1 LYEKRN
7 PEKRERPPPKC
18 EQCGAT
24 DVYRKINDL
33 YWVKRK
39 DSDEIYRI
47 ERLHDATGQYHD
59 CVARAL
65 RHIKQVSNAEILQ
78 QLPDIQIR
86 GKHDQTNTWSGQS
99 SAVDMQELPRANHA
113 VPLPEQTKQ
122 GRHMSIITLDFETF
136 YSQEFSLSKMT
147 TESYIRDKQFE
158 VIGFAYSIDGAEP
171 RWVTGNDDYIGDRLH
186 ELELH
191 KHSLLCH
198 NTAFDGAIL
207 AWRYGIVPKQ
217 YFDTLSMARPL
228 HAHTVVGGSL
238 AKLAKHYGL
247 PDKGKE
253 VLDAKGKHRN
263 MFTAYDL
270 AMYGKYCQNDV
281 LITWQLFHKLLPHIP
296 KKELY
301 LIDLFIRMYTDPVLE
316 LDAELLESHLHN
328 VRETKHKLLERIKG
342 ADPSI
347 FMSNPKFAKL
357 LQHLG
362 VEPPLKT
369 SPANGQETYA
379 FSKTDPAFKAL
390 QDHDDPRVQ
399 TVVAARLGLKS
410 TLEETRTESLIGVAS
425 RGKLPILLNYYG
437 AATGRAS
444 GGDKMNLQ
452 NLPSRGGKNTIRRA
466 IMAPEGHKLVV
477 CDSSQIEARIVAW
490 LAGQDELVQAFAEK
504 KDVYKLMASLLYSI
518 TVDEVDTQQ
527 RFIGK
532 TVTLGCGYGMSA
544 NKFKDY
550 IGLQGVKLDDEE
562 AQRIITKYRKANNK
576 IARLWYQVDEILKG
590 MAAGK
595 ILSLGPLEMQADNVG
610 FHLPNDMVIRYPGL
624 RWDAVE
630 QSCVYDS
637 KYGAKKIYGAAAVE
651 NIVQALARIVVF
663 DQMMKMNAEMANM
676 NRPGRLFRTVMSV
689 HDETVLV
696 VPDDSAEWALK
707 RLMEHMFTPPKWAP
721 DLPVACEGSIAQR
734 YGEAK

>member
-1 LYEKRN
+1 
-7 PEKRERPPPKC
+7 
-18 EQCGAT
+18 
-24 DVYRKINDL
+24 
-33 YWVKRK
+33 
-39 DSDEIYRI
+39 
-47 ERLHDATGQYHD
+47 
-59 CVARAL
+59 
-65 RHIKQVSNAEILQ
+65 
-78 QLPDIQIR
+78 
-86 GKHDQTNTWSGQS
+86 
-99 SAVDMQELPRANHA
+99 
-113 VPLPEQTKQ
+113 
-122 GRHMSIITLDFETF
+122 MSIICLDIESF
-136 YSQEFSLSKMT
+136 YSQEFSLTKMT
-147 TESYIRDKQFE
+147 TEAYVNNKQFE
-158 VIGFAYSIDGAEP
+158 VIGFAYSIDGSEP

-198 NTAFDGAIL
+198 NAAFDGAIL
-207 AWRYGIVPKQ
+207 SWRYGIVPKQ

-238 AKLAKHYGL
+238 AKLAKAYGL
-247 PDKGKE
+247 PEKGKE

-270 AMYGKYCQNDV
+270 AQYGRYCQNDV
-281 LITWQLFHKLLPHIP
+281 MITWQLFHKLLPHIP

-301 LIDLFIRMYTDPVLE
+301 LIDLFIRMYTQPTLE
-316 LDAELLESHLHN
+316 LDVELLESHLEN
-328 VRETKHKLLERIKG
+328 VRDTKQKLLDRIKG
-342 ADPSI
+342 ADPAI

-357 LQHLG
+357 LRHLG
-362 VEPPLKT
+362 VEPPMKT
-369 SPANGQETYA
+369 SPATGQETYA

-444 GGDKMNLQ
+444 GGDRLNLQ

-490 LAGQDELVQAFAEK
+490 LAGQDDLVQAFAEK
-504 KDVYKLMASLLYSI
+504 QDVYKRMASLLYGI
-518 TVDEVDTQQ
+518 PTEEVDTTK

-532 TVTLGCGYGMSA
+532 TVTLGAGYGLSGA
-544 NKFKDY
+544 KFKDY

-562 AQRIITKYRKANNK
+562 AQRIIKTYRKANDK
-576 IARLWYQVDEILKG
+576 IAKLWYAVDASLK
-590 MAAGK
+590 
-595 ILSLGPLEMQADNVG
+595 EMADNKPVKVGKMQLPGDITG
-610 FHLPNDMVIRYPGL
+610 FHLPNGMVIRYPEL
-624 RWDAVE
+624 CWEAVE
-630 QSCVYDS
+630 QSCVYRS

-663 DQMMKMNAEMANM
+663 DQMMKMNAEMTNM

-707 RLMEHMFTPPKWAP
+707 RLMEHMFSPPKWAP
-721 DLPVACEGSIAQR
+721 DLPVACEGSIADR
-734 YGEAK
+734 YGDAK